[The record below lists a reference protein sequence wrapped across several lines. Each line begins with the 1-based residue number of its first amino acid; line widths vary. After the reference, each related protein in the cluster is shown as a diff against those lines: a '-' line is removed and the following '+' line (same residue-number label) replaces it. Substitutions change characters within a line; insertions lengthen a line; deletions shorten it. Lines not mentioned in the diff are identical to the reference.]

1 MWKDTIRKRTEDK
14 EYEEG
19 ETLQSNNM
27 MRDTRSAESY
37 KTGDTMKDM
46 QITEAFNKI
55 QEQIREALE
64 GIDFNSLMRTIMPH
78 GRTAG
83 TYKNKEELVEH
94 LTQEAINRIKS
105 DKLYK

>member
-1 MWKDTIRKRTEDK
+1 MWKDTIKKKD

-19 ETLQSNNM
+19 ETLQFNNM

-55 QEQIREALE
+55 EEQIREALE
-64 GIDFNSLMRTIMPH
+64 GIDFNSLMGTIMPH
-78 GRTAG
+78 GRTKG
-83 TYKNKEELVEH
+83 TYKNKEELVAH